1 MKAKEALVSHPEVL
15 RGGGGGVGAVRLAA
29 VCGLWSVREALLLRK
44 TDCDSGKHS
53 TNVVT
58 KDVNGCRITTNC
70 SENSRKE
77 MKTV

>member
-1 MKAKEALVSHPEVL
+1 MW
-15 RGGGGGVGAVRLAA
+15 RGGGGGVGAVRLGA
-29 VCGLWSVREALLLRK
+29 VGGLWSVREALLLRK
-44 TDCDSGKHS
+44 TRDSGKRNS

-77 MKTV
+77 MRREKCNSGLNF